1 MRPSR
6 FPLSPVATA
15 IMKPR
20 DLSSLSKI
28 LGSIHQPLPLNQKE
42 SQRLLDTITTSF
54 RKHLD
59 EEHPGFT
66 PESEGVVKP
75 SASPAAAS
83 RSLPAPTLARTR
95 PTDHHVQTILSN
107 PLFSYEPSS
116 AAIATGSAV
125 RENGSKSGD
134 SGPALQ
140 AARDPMD
147 VFDEAVAKGM
157 MTPMRAA
164 GCLMAKRREI
174 VQSASLSVR
183 AAMAKSGAG
192 LKVVQW
198 LRASGQQ
205 RELKFLNC
213 PRLVDELV
221 PFLMA
226 ECQEEVVWSW
236 LAALVEDDQLET
248 TAFCRKHANGLLM
261 RMLDF
266 HCDNSPSM
274 NDAYNCLMRAQRSLP
289 QSWLISPSRPTEGPG
304 REDDLLLV
312 SWHKLNWKSTVLAW
326 QHPSK
331 SSSRLF
337 DQFSNIG
344 YRYLNPNSTVNQ
356 LELAHLALH
365 HPAKPSHGL
374 AVRMLH
380 APTTWNE
387 WSSEQRRNPGQLIP
401 STVRLRSLGMDMTQY
416 FVRHGETDRAKS
428 MIRILEERLGRYF
441 VRHNSDLGMAAGA

>member
-1 MRPSR
+1 
-6 FPLSPVATA
+6 
-15 IMKPR
+15 MKPK

-42 SQRLLDTITTSF
+42 SQRLLDKITTSF

-66 PESEGVVKP
+66 PETGGTVKP
-75 SASPAAAS
+75 SVSPATAS
-83 RSLPAPTLARTR
+83 RPQPAPTPARTR
-95 PTDHHVQTILSN
+95 PTDHHVQSILSN
-107 PLFSYEPSS
+107 PLFSYGPPSTN
-116 AAIATGSAV
+116 AVAGSAI
-125 RENGSKSGD
+125 REDANRTSD
-134 SGPALQ
+134 RGPALQ
-140 AARDPMD
+140 AGRDPMD
-147 VFDEAVAKGM
+147 VFDEAVARGM

-174 VQSASLSVR
+174 VQSASPSVR
-183 AAMAKSGAG
+183 DAMAKSGAG
-192 LKVVQW
+192 LKVVGW

-205 RELKFLNC
+205 RELKFLKY

-226 ECQEEVVWSW
+226 EHQEEVVWSW
-236 LAALVEDDQLET
+236 LAALVQDEQLET
-248 TAFCRKHANGLLM
+248 TTFCRKHANGLLM

-266 HCDNSPSM
+266 HSDNSPSM

-289 QSWLISPSRPTEGPG
+289 QSWLISPSRPTAEEPG

-331 SSSRLF
+331 PSRRLF

-344 YRYLNPNSTVNQ
+344 HRYLDPTNTVNQ

-365 HPAKPSHGL
+365 HPAEPRYGL
-374 AVRMLH
+374 AMKMLN
-380 APTTWNE
+380 APTTWSE
-387 WSSEQRRNPGQLIP
+387 WYSEQSRNPGQLIP
-401 STVRLRSLGMDMTQY
+401 STVRLRSLGMDVTQY
-416 FVRHGETDRAKS
+416 FVKHGETDRAKS
-428 MIRILEERLGRYF
+428 MFQIIEEKLQGTLAYHSWEIR
-441 VRHNSDLGMAAGA
+441 MPAGA